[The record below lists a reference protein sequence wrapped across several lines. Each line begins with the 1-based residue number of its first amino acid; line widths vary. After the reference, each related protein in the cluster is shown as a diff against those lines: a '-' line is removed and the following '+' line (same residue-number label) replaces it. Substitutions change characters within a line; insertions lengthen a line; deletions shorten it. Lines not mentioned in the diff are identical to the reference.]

1 MKSVL
6 LSCFI
11 LFSGIAAKAQV
22 CDTVYRA
29 VHYPASYAND
39 SLQQYIFRS
48 ITEVITQCRSE
59 GEEPDA
65 KLYLEL
71 TIDSTGKVADV
82 HFRKPALSQRCE
94 AMLRNKLM
102 GIKGWKP
109 ALHNDQEVCSIFIIP
124 VNCMKW
130 Q

>member
-1 MKSVL
+1 MKPIL

-11 LFSGIAAKAQV
+11 LFYGIAAQAQV

-29 VHYPASYAND
+29 VQHPAAYAHD

-59 GEEPDA
+59 GEEPA
-65 KLYLEL
+65 TKLYLEL
-71 TIDSTGKVADV
+71 TIDYTGTVADV
-82 HFRKPALSQRCE
+82 HLRKPALSQRCE
-94 AMLRNKLM
+94 AMLRNKFI
-102 GIKGWKP
+102 GIKSWKP
-109 ALHNDQEVCSIFIIP
+109 ARHNDQEVCSIFIIP